1 MVYGRF
7 GEGTECPGSVGTSS
21 APSPNR
27 LLVHPDLSAADS
39 GSMQMGKWNDE
50 RGNAGK
56 PWLTLTAMMGVCR
69 TFTGKVR
76 PSKSLHPP
84 QQFLCISIF
93 HQREP
98 EPFLSEVLDGR
109 SYEIDR
115 IVNYHKP
122 VMCL

>member
-27 LLVHPDLSAADS
+27 LLVHPDLSATDS

-69 TFTGKVR
+69 TFIGKVR

-84 QQFLCISIF
+84 Q
-93 HQREP
+93 
-98 EPFLSEVLDGR
+98 
-109 SYEIDR
+109 
-115 IVNYHKP
+115 
-122 VMCL
+122 